1 MGDDWRSRFSGP
13 YAPESPHHHPTIA
26 PRTVP
31 QLNTAEDFIRD
42 FLAARGL
49 SESNG
54 QPLYRYR
61 IGPEEFDELGAVLAQ
76 ELRVPLSGPRRIGPK
91 GAMAFCLWASEWWH
105 RNYEAGA
112 WKWMPLLKALGTPGL
127 APGGSRYGELQKLVS
142 RGFRAWGRSVYRVG
156 PSRGYLVT
164 LACEGG
170 LPLKLILREQTH
182 LRRYLKGVLE
192 EFKYFGTTDTPS
204 RDLAER
210 LRGRLP
216 RAWRRE
222 VVYELSGE
230 LIEAVW
236 LLQHELEETDT
247 PVQDL
252 DRKVPGWRDEFPV
265 RISDDVARTLLN
277 DLLIEA
283 VKVARRARIDVRWNV
298 DLAPVSNGDWELR
311 GSFHIPATISG
322 EAFNR
327 LFGCWSQVRSPR
339 RFDLGV
345 QTPTGRFRVLALG
358 TERRTDGDGRSFR
371 LEPFPAANRAETTGL
386 MGSRRLLA
394 RTHSKRCPTDRFQ
407 GSSGLGEAAWVFVP
421 RESRGSARPT
431 CRLIGQGTVQVEESC
446 AFVAVDAGVLPDGD
460 AGEARRIGSLRNERE
475 RVVYQVRGRVVFRAE
490 DGSRTVVET
499 EAAAN
504 ATNLEY
510 HLLGR
515 EKRFGASTMPT
526 FLGSPSMYLRRDG
539 EPIARIPERH
549 LQWKPNVPGGRWQ
562 SYSSAAVD
570 SGSIRGSGW
579 LRYIKNDE
587 IRHAV
592 SICILPQGADI
603 ELLPSSDPRFGE
615 VRLSGFGNAVAI
627 ARPTPGLVFEGQAEP
642 DGYRLALSTVG
653 DAPREVGIVADWHG
667 QGRAEFLLPF
677 PARRAV
683 FVAAD
688 GTPMPPGASVAQ
700 GSLAGVRAEVIVP
713 GSARFEIEGQYSGRD
728 AAAVRP
734 RSGKFAREIPA
745 ASRGHYVLDLAELD
759 HSIAERLELS
769 DSPDAAV
776 RLTIVSAE
784 LRDTLASTSISV
796 SRFDLGF
803 ELRGGET
810 TVVWL
815 DLRGRTISPADLD
828 SLAVEILPLLDPD
841 SEPISLERCCD
852 RDAWRIPR
860 DRLEPG
866 PYLVLGRQGDWQRVQ
881 PMPWYFAR
889 PGETGDA
896 DSSVIATVAQ
906 AYLKASKQNHRSSDE
921 PFGPLVRQLA
931 SDPGHSDWPLVF
943 GYLRQTSLPV
953 ATFPLLRALV
963 RNPVACA
970 MAAAHASAA
979 DFRLLWERLERFPF
993 AWWQIPLNTWGEA
1006 FVAYGGYWD
1015 KELEVI
1021 EDTERAWK
1029 LLRDETDR
1037 SIDRVSGQLE
1047 GLRAAFLFL
1056 SDRVANRTISDKGSK
1071 IVTPDRLEQLQK
1083 EHDEHRAS
1091 CPALGMASHALP
1103 KLRGLQSEVK
1113 RVIAEHR
1120 WCRSLFV
1127 KRAGLFEVPRYA
1139 DFVDAPALTAAMV
1152 VAGVEGP
1159 VELAD
1164 GIRELRANHR
1174 SWFDKALRLAQFIAF
1189 GRREAEKIAR
1199 QLRSLL

>member
-1 MGDDWRSRFSGP
+1 M
-13 YAPESPHHHPTIA
+13 PE
-26 PRTVP
+26 
-31 QLNTAEDFIRD
+31 LNTVGDFIRD

-49 SESNG
+49 PKPNG

-61 IGPEEFDELGAVLAQ
+61 IEAEEFDELGVVLTK
-76 ELRVPLSGPRRIGPK
+76 ELRVREYGHRRIGPK

-105 RNYEAGA
+105 RNYEKGA
-112 WKWMPLLKALGTPGL
+112 WKWMPLVKALGTPEF
-127 APGGSRYGELQKLVS
+127 APGGHRYAELQDLVV
-142 RGFRAWGRSVYRVG
+142 RGLGAWDRSVYRVG
-156 PSRGYLVT
+156 PSRRYLVT

-170 LPLKLILREQTH
+170 LPMKLILREQTP
-182 LRRYLKGVLE
+182 LRNYLKGVLE
-192 EFKYFGTTDTPS
+192 EFKHFGATETPT

-210 LRGRLP
+210 FRHRLP
-216 RAWRRE
+216 RALRQE
-222 VVYELSGE
+222 PVYELAGE
-230 LIEAVW
+230 MIEAVW
-236 LLQHELEETDT
+236 LLQHELGPTDT

-322 EAFNR
+322 RAFNR
-327 LFGCWSQVRSPR
+327 LFDCWSQTQSPR

-345 QTPTGRFRVLALG
+345 QTPTGRFRILALG
-358 TERRTDGDGRSFR
+358 TERRTDGDGRSYR
-371 LEPFPAANRAETTGL
+371 LEPFPAANNAETTGL
-386 MGSRRLLA
+386 VGPRRLLA
-394 RTHSKRCPTDRFQ
+394 RTHSKKCPTDRFQ

-431 CRLIGQGTVQVEESC
+431 CRLIGQGTVHVKESC
-446 AFVAVDAGVLPDGD
+446 AFVAVDAAILPEGD

-475 RVVYQVRGRVVFRAE
+475 RIVYEVRGRVVFRAE

-499 EAAAN
+499 EAASD
-504 ATNLEY
+504 ATNGEY

-515 EKRFGASTMPT
+515 EERFGASTMSV

-539 EPIARIPERH
+539 EPIARIRERH
-549 LQWKPNVPGGRWQ
+549 LQWKPKVPGGRWQ
-562 SYSSAAVD
+562 TYSSAAVE
-570 SGSIRGSGW
+570 SGSIRGTGW
-579 LRYIKNDE
+579 LRYVKNDE
-587 IRHAV
+587 IQHAV

-603 ELLPSSDPRFGE
+603 ELLPSSDPRLGE
-615 VRLSGFGNAVAI
+615 VRLSGFGDAVAI
-627 ARPTPGLVFEGQAEP
+627 ARPTPGLEFKGQAEP
-642 DGYRLALSTVG
+642 GGYRLALSNVG
-653 DAPREVGIVADWHG
+653 DPPREVGIVADWHG

-688 GTPMPPGASVAQ
+688 GNPMPPGASVAQ

-713 GSARFEIEGQYSGRD
+713 GTARFEIEGQYSGRD

-745 ASRGHYVLDLAELD
+745 VSLGHYVLDLAELD

-784 LRDTLASTSISV
+784 LGDLLASTSISV
-796 SRFDLGF
+796 SRFDVGF
-803 ELRGGET
+803 EHRGGEA
-810 TVVWL
+810 TVVGL
-815 DLRGRTISPADLD
+815 DLRGQTISPADLD

-841 SEPISLERCCD
+841 SEPIPLERCD
-852 RDAWRIPR
+852 RDAWHIPR

-866 PYLVLGRQGDWQRVQ
+866 PYLVLGRHGDWQRVQ
-881 PMPWYFAR
+881 PMPWYFER
-889 PGETGDA
+889 PKETGDA
-896 DSSVIATVAQ
+896 NSSVIATVAQ
-906 AYLKASKQNHRSSDE
+906 AYRIASEQTHRSSDE
-921 PFGPLVRQLA
+921 PFGPVVMQLA
-931 SDPGHSDWPLVF
+931 SDPGHPDWPLVF
-943 GYLRQTSLPV
+943 GYLRQTLLPV

-993 AWWQIPLNTWGEA
+993 AWWQIPLSTWEEA
-1006 FVAYGGYWD
+1006 FEAYGEYWD
-1015 KELEVI
+1015 KVLELI
-1021 EDTERAWK
+1021 GDTERAWK

-1037 SIDRVSGQLE
+1037 SIDRVAGQLE
-1047 GLRAAFLFL
+1047 GLRAAFRFL
-1056 SDRVANRTISDKGSK
+1056 SDRVANRTLSGKGSR
-1071 IVTPDRLEQLQK
+1071 IVTSERLEQLQN
-1083 EHDEHRAS
+1083 EYDEHRES
-1091 CPALGMASHALP
+1091 CPALEIASHALAE
-1103 KLRGLQSEVK
+1103 LRGLRREVK
-1113 RVIAEHR
+1113 RVTAEHP
-1120 WCRSLFV
+1120 WCASLFV
-1127 KRAGLFEVPRYA
+1127 KRVGPFGARRHA
-1139 DFVDAPALTAAMV
+1139 DFADAPALTATLV
-1152 VAGVEGP
+1152 VAGEQGP

-1164 GIRELRANHR
+1164 DMRALRTNHL

-1189 GRREAEKIAR
+1189 GRREAEKIAI
-1199 QLRSLL
+1199 QLRSLS